1 MNRTLLA
8 VSLAALVVLAGCSAI
23 QINRPQANDTAEAS
37 PIATVGAAPSGGET
51 TNGATES
58 TDGGDETDDRDST
71 DGEPTDGGEGPETA
85 TATPTPTPEPE
96 RPADSVVFRND
107 GSDDVLV
114 DLTLAD
120 GPATAYKVYHA
131 NGSVDVVE
139 LGDEP
144 VGSLVAP
151 TVTDLV
157 PIEPVR
163 GEATYE
169 VDAGETPTAD
179 LPGGESWT
187 TLVVEVTTAEDD
199 EEDRRV
205 VAATR
210 LACDGN
216 DTPGRVRVNVTDGG
230 VTAEGD
236 CLD

>member
-1 MNRTLLA
+1 MNRTFLA
-8 VSLAALVVLAGCSAI
+8 VALASLVVLSGCSAV
-23 QINRPQANDTAEAS
+23 QINRPQANDTAT
-37 PIATVGAAPSGGET
+37 PTTVGAGPAGEETDEATSEATDDEATGTTEDGTAPEGET
-51 TNGATES
+51 T
-58 TDGGDETDDRDST
+58 DD
-71 DGEPTDGGEGPETA
+71 PATA

-96 RPADSVVFRND
+96 RPADGVVFRND
-107 GSDDVLV
+107 GSADALV

-131 NGSVDVVE
+131 DGSVDVVE

-144 VGSLVAP
+144 VESLLAP
-151 TVTDLV
+151 NVTDLV

-169 VDAGETPTAD
+169 VDGGETLTAD
-179 LPGGESWT
+179 LPAGESWT
-187 TLVVEVTTAEDD
+187 TLVVEVTTAADE

-205 VAATR
+205 LAATR
-210 LACDGN
+210 LACDGD
-216 DTPGRVRVNVTDGG
+216 DTPGRVQVNVTDGG